1 MATYRLFPATNGPAT
16 ATARSGNFISG
27 VTWTV
32 TQGGMWFTGYW
43 WWVCNT
49 GQTVTPVKCALW
61 SLVNGT
67 NGLVVPGSVVT
78 SGALTVGTWNYIPLA
93 NPVQIAIGDTLVAA
107 IGVNGAYPDTP
118 NSFGA
123 GQTYAN
129 GITNGP
135 LRAFSAPGGGYPSGW
150 GNPQGCMSTA
160 GSDPSTAIPLTV
172 SGTDNLWVGV
182 QVSDTAVPTYTG
194 TWRLWPHMASASAY
208 TQPNT
213 TDNLTVGTEIDITA
227 RATVNNIWF
236 YSPAGTAQLPT
247 EVSIWTMTQ
256 GGLNGTAVVDVVNP
270 TWSGT
275 AGSGWISTPVPGNV
289 VLPVGKYRVSVYN
302 DTITP
307 DQWSA
312 FYTGYWGVPAGQTY
326 PAPGAS
332 GIVAG
337 PMTAPATANAQT
349 AFSYNGA
356 GATEPGQSLFAYG
369 PPNTFPNFYIGVNSP
384 GGALFQNY
392 WVDLEVTT
400 VIITVAGT
408 ATVAIAPLSVRANG
422 VVVVTGRASIT
433 VGPVLIAATVT
444 TVIGN
449 ASVVV
454 GGVNVAANGRTTV
467 VGTARVAL
475 GALAVQVTGHTIVVG
490 HASIVVGPILV
501 VAARV
506 NKVFTR
512 GESVSQSTVTAT
524 LHKAAVITTTGPVT
538 ALSSAAGILTQ
549 NLAIPPGAETGT
561 GTERIDALTIQAAL
575 LSHFLDTYVVPDAK
589 NWEVENERARHDQA
603 LYRLGEYAIFVLMWQ
618 MQDFTLGLVGRCTTC
633 MIPQGALADTWAQ
646 PAYFKCPNCYGSGF
660 EGGYKAVLVRPSLW
674 TWDEPV
680 QQQVARGVI
689 NTNVAQ
695 VQTTADFRLQP
706 KDYLIRGDGSRWQAQ
721 SVEGEHLDTGFGTQA
736 GPWNAVGFS
745 YANVTR
751 EDESSP
757 AYLLP
762 LAESYIQEV
771 ITQYY
776 SRAPVTEF

>member
-1 MATYRLFPATNGPAT
+1 MATYRLFPSTNGPAA
-16 ATARSGNFISG
+16 ATAHTGSFISG

-43 WWVCNT
+43 WWVCAS
-49 GQTVTPVKCALW
+49 GQATTPVKCALW
-61 SLVNGT
+61 SLLNGSG
-67 NGLVVPGSVVT
+67 GLVIPGSVVT
-78 SGALTVGTWNYIPLA
+78 SGTLTVNAWNYIALP
-93 NPVQIAIGDTLVAA
+93 NPVQVAIGDTLVAA

-129 GITNGP
+129 GITQGP
-135 LRAFSAPGGGYPSGW
+135 LRAFSAPSGTYPSGW

-160 GSDPSTAIPLTV
+160 GNDPSTTIPLTAT
-172 SGTDNLWVGV
+172 GTDNLWVGV
-182 QVSDTAVPTYTG
+182 QVSDTAAPTYTG
-194 TWRLWPHMASASAY
+194 TWRLWPHMAAATSY

-247 EVSIWTMTQ
+247 QVSIWTMTQ
-256 GGLNGTAVVDVVNP
+256 GGLNGTAIVDVVNP
-270 TWSGT
+270 TWSGV
-275 AGSGWISTPVPGNV
+275 AGSGWISTPIPGNV
-289 VLPVGKYRVSVYN
+289 VLPIGKYRVSAYN

-312 FYTGYWGVPAGQTY
+312 FYTGYWGVYSGQTNQ
-326 PAPGAS
+326 AVGAS

-337 PMTAPATANAQT
+337 PMTAPPSATAQT
-349 AFSYNGA
+349 AFSFNGA
-356 GATEPGQSLFAYG
+356 GATEPGQSVFAYG
-369 PPNTFPNFYIGVNSP
+369 PPNTFPNFYIGINSP

-408 ATVAIAPLSVRANG
+408 ATIAIAPISARVNG
-422 VVVVTGRASIT
+422 VVSVRGTASIT
-433 VGPVLIAATVT
+433 VGPVNVNVTVT

-449 ASVVV
+449 VSLVV
-454 GGVNVAANGRTTV
+454 GGVNVAVTGRTTV
-467 VGTARVAL
+467 LGTAAMTVGGVNL
-475 GALAVQVTGHTIVVG
+475 QGTGRTIVVG
-490 HASIVVGPILV
+490 HATITVGPVLLV
-501 VAARV
+501 CARV

-512 GESVSQSTVTAT
+512 GESVSQSSVAAT
-524 LHKAAVITTTGPVT
+524 LHKAVVITATGSVT
-538 ALSSAAGILTQ
+538 ALSSATGILTQ
-549 NLAIPPGAETGT
+549 NLAIPPGTDTGV
-561 GTERIDALTIQAAL
+561 GVEKIDILAIQAAL
-575 LSHFLDTYVVPDAK
+575 LSHFYDTYVVPDAK

-633 MIPQGALADTWAQ
+633 FVPQGALEDTWAQ
-646 PAYFKCPNCYGSGF
+646 PAYFKCPDCYGSGF

-674 TWDEPV
+674 SWDEPV

-706 KDYLIRGDGSRWQAQ
+706 KDYVIRGDGSRWQAQ
-721 SVEGEHLDTGFGTQA
+721 QVEGEHLDTGFGTQA

-757 AYLLP
+757 VYMLP

-776 SRAPVTEF
+776 SRAPVTDF

>member
-1 MATYRLFPATNGPAT
+1 MATYRLFPSTNGPAT
-16 ATARSGNFISG
+16 ATARTGSFISG
-27 VTWTV
+27 VTFTV

-43 WWVCNT
+43 WWVCAS
-49 GQTVTPVKCALW
+49 GQTITPVKCALW
-61 SLVNGT
+61 SLLNGT
-67 NGLVVPGSVVT
+67 SGRVIPGSVVT
-78 SGALTVGTWNYIPLA
+78 SGTLTVGAWNYIPLPI
-93 NPVQIAIGDTLVAA
+93 PVQIAIGDTLVAA

-123 GQTYAN
+123 GQTYAA
-129 GITNGP
+129 GITQGP
-135 LRAFSAPGGGYPSGW
+135 LRAFSAPSGTYPSGW
-150 GNPQGCMSTA
+150 GNPQGCMST
-160 GSDPSTAIPLTV
+160 GGNDPSTTIPLTA

-182 QVSDTAVPTYTG
+182 QVSDTAAPNYTG
-194 TWRLWPHMASASAY
+194 TWRLWPNMASATSY

-213 TDNLTVGTEIDITA
+213 TDNLIVGTEIDITA

-247 EVSIWTMTQ
+247 EVTIWTTHQ
-256 GGLNGTAVVDVVNP
+256 GGLTGTALVDVTAPV
-270 TWSGT
+270 WSGV

-289 VLPVGKYRVSVYN
+289 VLPIGKYRVSVYN
-302 DTITP
+302 ETVTP

-312 FYTGYWGVPAGQTY
+312 FYTGYWGIYSGQ
-326 PAPGAS
+326 AARAVGQN

-337 PMTAPATANAQT
+337 PMTAPPSATALN
-349 AFSYNGA
+349 AFSANGA
-356 GATEPGQSLFAYG
+356 GATEPGQSVYILG
-369 PPNTFPNFYIGVNSP
+369 PPNAFPNIYVGVNSP

-400 VIITVAGT
+400 VIITVTGT
-408 ATVAIAPLSVRANG
+408 ASIIAGPLSVRANG
-422 VVVVTGRASIT
+422 VVSIIGKASIT
-433 VGPVLIAATVT
+433 VGPVLIVATVI

-449 ASVVV
+449 VSIVV
-454 GGVNVAANGRTTV
+454 GGVDVVATGQTSVT
-467 VGTARVAL
+467 GTGRVAL
-475 GALAVQVTGHTIVVG
+475 GVLDLRATGITTVVG

-506 NKVFTR
+506 NKVYTR
-512 GESVSQSTVTAT
+512 GESVTQSSVAAT
-524 LHKAAVITTTGPVT
+524 LHKAIVITTTGPVT
-538 ALSSAAGILTQ
+538 ALSSASAVLTQ
-549 NLAIPPGAETGT
+549 NLAIPPGVETGV
-561 GTERIDALTIQAAL
+561 GTESIDSLTIQAAL
-575 LSHFLDTYVVPDAK
+575 LNHFFDTYVVPDAK

-603 LYRLGEYAIFVLMWQ
+603 LYRLGEYGIFVLMWQ

-646 PAYFKCPNCYGSGF
+646 PAYFKCPDCYGTGF

-695 VQTTADFRLQP
+695 VQTTADFRMQP
-706 KDYLIRGDGSRWQAQ
+706 KDYLIRGDGSRWQIQ

-757 AYLLP
+757 IYLLP
-762 LAESYIQEV
+762 LAESYIQEN

>member
-1 MATYRLFPATNGPAT
+1 MATYRLFPSTNGPAT

-32 TQGGMWFTGYW
+32 TQGGMWFTGYY
-43 WWVCNT
+43 WWVCGS

-61 SLVNGT
+61 SLLGGT
-67 NGLVVPGSVVT
+67 SGLVIPGSVVT
-78 SGALTVGTWNYIPLA
+78 SGSLTANAWNYIPLP
-93 NPVQIAIGDTLVAA
+93 NPIQIAIGDTLVAA

-129 GITNGP
+129 GITQGP
-135 LRAFSAPGGGYPSGW
+135 LRAFSAPSGNYPSSW

-160 GSDPSTAIPLTV
+160 GNDPSTTIPLTAQ
-172 SGTDNLWVGV
+172 GTDNLWVGV
-182 QVSDTAVPTYTG
+182 QVSDTAAPTYTG
-194 TWRLWPHMASASAY
+194 TWRLWPHMASATTY

-270 TWSGT
+270 TWSGA
-275 AGSGWISTPVPGNV
+275 AGSGWISTPIPGNV
-289 VLPVGKYRVSVYN
+289 VLPIGKYRVSVYN

-312 FYTGYWGVPAGQTY
+312 FYTGYWGIPAGQTY
-326 PAPGAS
+326 PAPGQS

-369 PPNTFPNFYIGVNSP
+369 PPNSFPNFYIGVNSP

-400 VIITVAGT
+400 VIVTVTGT
-408 ATVAIAPLSVRANG
+408 ASVAIAPLNVRANG
-422 VVVVTGRASIT
+422 IVSVRGTASIV
-433 VGPVLIAATVT
+433 VGPVNIVATVT
-444 TVIGN
+444 TVIGT

-467 VGTARVAL
+467 LGTGRIAL
-475 GALAVQVTGHTIVVG
+475 GALDLEATGHTIVVG
-490 HASIVVGPILV
+490 HATIVVGPILV

-512 GESVSQSTVTAT
+512 GESVSQSAVTGT
-524 LHKAAVITTTGPVT
+524 LHKAVLVSSTGPVT
-538 ALSSAAGILTQ
+538 ALSSASAALTST
-549 NLAIPPGAETGT
+549 LYIPPGTDVGTSTETQSIPDI
-561 GTERIDALTIQAAL
+561 RAAL
-575 LSHFLDTYVVPDAK
+575 LDHFLDTYVVPDVK
-589 NWEVENERARHDQA
+589 SWELENERFRHDQA
-603 LYRLGEYAIFVLMWQ
+603 LYRYGEYAIFVSMWT
-618 MQDFTLGLVGRCTTC
+618 MQDFTAGLVSRCSTC
-633 MIPQGALADTWAQ
+633 FAPQGAIEDTWQQ
-646 PAYFKCPNCYGSGF
+646 PAYFKCPNCLGTSF

-674 TWDEPV
+674 SWNEPV
-680 QQQVARGVI
+680 LQQVARGVI
-689 NTNVAQ
+689 NTDVAT
-695 VQTTADFRLQP
+695 VQTTSDFRLEP
-706 KDYLIRGDGSRWQAQ
+706 KDYIIRGDGSRWQAQ
-721 SVEGEHLDTGFGTQA
+721 EVSGDHLDTGFGTQS
-736 GPWNAVGFS
+736 GIWNATAFI
-745 YANVTR
+745 YNNVTR

-757 AYLLP
+757 IYLLP
-762 LAESYIQEV
+762 ITEDYIQKH
-771 ITQYY
+771 IPQYY
-776 SRAPVTEF
+776 SRQPVGDF